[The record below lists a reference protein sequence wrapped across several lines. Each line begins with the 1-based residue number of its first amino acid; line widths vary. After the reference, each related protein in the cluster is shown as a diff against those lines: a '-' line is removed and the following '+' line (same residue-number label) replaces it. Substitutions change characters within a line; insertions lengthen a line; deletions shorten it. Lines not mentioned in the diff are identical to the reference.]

1 MSNGTLNLDNVDLGA
16 FGPTDLDPTPDV
28 GQETEEYSLS
38 THATSTMSQAL
49 QVDADS
55 FAKAQQLSRVSGV
68 PRGAVETDPKSVESN
83 LKLSN
88 IDFSTMSQRSPNTS
102 QFLTDFTN
110 ATIAQ
115 DDIDAMQVAE
125 DIFRSVPAGLVR
137 GIGMG
142 VEGVGRTI
150 EAGSRLT
157 GRALLNVLPEGAE
170 SFIFQTEETP
180 ELLSEFNE
188 LVNIAGLFRD
198 QGALLQSQAE
208 DIADVPEDRVNL
220 ATEIAEGV
228 GQVGGQIAA
237 TLVNPSLALGLMF
250 GQGVQEQGERQE
262 ASGTEGQDA
271 IADLALLAGGGVTAA
286 TEKLGIDALLNR
298 VPPKIK
304 NAVARQIADISIAG
318 GVEAVQ
324 ETVEG
329 IAQGLLEQ
337 VTTNPDAEI
346 FEGLDHEAIVAG
358 GTGAVVRGLINAL
371 TPGRVRS
378 AVDNDAQNIT
388 QGQVEQTTLD
398 DLNAAFSQMAMQQ
411 RDPETLREFVKKVNG
426 EENTVFVDATAT
438 VEFMADKTPEDIAS
452 DPALQ
457 LLASQVDEARVSG
470 VAVTIPMTEFATSF
484 AGTTTYDQLRDHM
497 TMNPESVPPVNA
509 EQVQEET
516 RTYVAELMAQA
527 EENVSQYVESQKIYE
542 DVKAQLVDTGRVTPR
557 NAGIMARIVPAWAV
571 SYAKANGT
579 TVEEA
584 YQRSG
589 LTIEGPQTGERARL
603 EGELELL
610 DQDVIQEI
618 NTFTTNG
625 DVQEQAIQNVADQ
638 NGVSVDQVD
647 DTFNEQVSD
656 ARWELQKEADSELV
670 NLIEKVA
677 TDNNVPASQV
687 AADLYAT
694 GENAPVTPLARQVI
708 DQSAPVEPELEQKSE
723 SDKNGTRGYYD
734 PANSVIRLTES
745 SDLSTFLHEFAHFM
759 YEMELNA
766 DGPIKAD
773 IHKWFKRN
781 AADVAL
787 EAGGYEPNTTITPR
801 HVTEFL
807 DKGTTGDAQRDMGIR
822 RAVHEQFARGFETYL
837 MEGKAPSTEL
847 RNAFQTFARWLTQIY
862 KVVRGNLRVNID
874 PEIRQVFDRM
884 LATEEQVEAANAR
897 DKHAPL
903 FANSEVAE
911 KAGMTAEEFGEYN
924 EQIEKTKNTDTEN
937 LREKLIK
944 EITRTTK
951 KWWNDEKSDLIDEQL
966 KILNEEKVYR
976 ARDALRN
983 TDVKLDHATVKE
995 LVGFQRTNKLGRTS
1009 TVIPTNL
1016 RGMTAKGQKGIHP
1029 DAAAAMFDYS
1039 SGAELLNDLM
1049 NTPPIDQVADSN
1061 AQTIML
1067 ERHGDIMNDGTIEK
1081 EADEA
1086 VHNEERGKL
1095 ILQELKA
1102 LRKGTGSPVLE
1113 RATVKQIAKE
1123 QISLLTYREIFPAK
1137 YRKAEVTAA
1146 QEAAIALAEGDV
1158 QKAANAKARQVLNY
1172 YLGMEAQN
1180 ARNEI
1185 DSIVDRMGRFNKK
1198 SIRESI
1204 QKAEGGYWDQ
1214 IKKILNRFEFRKTA
1228 TLKSVDDQNI
1238 PVGEWAKDKVENAGD
1253 GLMISNAV
1261 LDETYQTHWKNVPYE
1276 ILQGI
1281 DDTVKNIEHVARYSN
1296 KIQGMQEKVDF
1307 KTYVNRWTDHMN
1319 AAQDDR
1325 FIPVASIADKPGKA
1339 VKYGRWAMAQM
1350 TKIPYMASWLDGGER
1365 AGMSHDT
1372 LVQPFTD
1379 AYKSE
1384 MDLWKEAGE
1393 PVMKLIEGR
1402 DKKTMKRH
1410 NTKFYIPEIKG
1421 SAFHTGN
1428 IMGHE
1433 ILAVALN
1440 TGNEQNL
1447 RKMLL
1452 GEEWADPEF
1461 EEQTVNMDNPQLQAV
1476 LKHMTKE
1483 DWELVQKIWDQMD
1496 TLYPQL
1502 AEVHRK
1508 TTGLVPPKVEASPV
1522 VTPFGTFKGGYY
1534 PLKYDPDRSNRAQE
1548 NEDKLNAETESM
1560 FAGSL
1565 SIQAAVNT
1573 GATNERTGYYAPIRL
1588 SLDVVPN
1595 HFQET
1600 IHYITHHD
1608 AVRQVNKLIRDDKV
1622 TSTIKAKLGSE
1633 EYAQLKPWLNDI
1645 AKDGREAP
1653 VKIFWDKVIQ
1663 RLRFGVTLGA
1673 MGFKAS
1679 TGIIQVSGLSNTIAE
1694 VGIGPVTQAA
1704 RTILRSPQTIKDSWN
1719 FAVDNSKVMENRAKT
1734 MDREIKNAMRAIEGK
1749 RGLLP
1754 AAQEASM
1761 KHIAYIQTYVVDLP
1775 SWHAAYIKSMNEYG
1789 DEARAYKYAD
1799 WVVENVQGSGV
1810 TKDMARIMRGQSETG
1825 RMFTMFMTFFSA
1837 LWNMERDLV
1846 KGAKSGRYSVT
1857 NVAGKAMFLFT
1868 IPVLF
1873 EMLLRG
1879 ELGGEDEEPEEQL
1892 QSMLGKVALYPVQS
1906 VPFIRDIAN
1915 SVGGDFGYNM
1925 SPLASVLEQGTRS
1938 IPKLVENSF
1947 TDEEITKAQA
1957 KGATKFIGAAV
1968 GIPGVSQAWAT
1979 GEHLYDVIEE
1989 GEDLTMRQL
1998 LFGPT
2003 KD

>member
-1 MSNGTLNLDNVDLGA
+1 MSNGTLNLDNIDLGA
-16 FGPTDLDPTPDV
+16 FGPTDSQPTPEI
-28 GQETEEYSLS
+28 GNETEEYSLS
-38 THATSTMSQAL
+38 THTTSTMSQAF
-49 QVDADS
+49 QTDADS

-68 PRGAVETDPKSVESN
+68 PRGAVETDPVSVETN

-115 DDIDAMQVAE
+115 DDIDVMQVVE

-137 GIGMG
+137 GIGSG

-157 GRALLNVLPEGAE
+157 GRALTEILPEGAE
-170 SFIFQTEETP
+170 RFIFQTEETP
-180 ELLSEFNE
+180 ELLTDFNE

-208 DIADVPEDRVNL
+208 DIADVPEDRANL

-286 TEKLGIDALLNR
+286 TEKLGIDQLLNR
-298 VPPKIK
+298 VPPEIK

-329 IAQGLLEQ
+329 IAQGLIEQ

-371 TPGRVRS
+371 TPGRARS
-378 AVDNDAQNIT
+378 AVENDAQNIT
-388 QGQVEQTTLD
+388 QGQIEQTTLD
-398 DLNAAFSQMAMQQ
+398 DLNASFSQMTMKQ
-411 RDPETLREFVKKVNG
+411 RDPETLRDFVRKVNG
-426 EENTVFVDATAT
+426 EDNQVFVDANAV
-438 VEFMADKTPEDIAS
+438 VEFMVDKTPEDIAS

-484 AGTTTYDQLRDHM
+484 AGTSTYDQLRDHM
-497 TMNPESVPPVNA
+497 TMSPESIPPA
-509 EQVQEET
+509 DADQVQEET
-516 RTYVAELMAQA
+516 RSYVATLMAQA

-542 DVKAQLVDTGRVTPR
+542 DVKNQLIDTGRVTPR
-557 NAGIMARIVPAWAV
+557 NAGIMAQIVPAWAV
-571 SYAKANGT
+571 SYADANG
-579 TVEEA
+579 VSIQEA
-584 YQRSG
+584 YEQSG
-589 LTIEGPQTGERARL
+589 LTVEGPQTGERARL
-603 EGELELL
+603 EGELDELL
-610 DQDVIQEI
+610 EQNIVEEV
-618 NTFTTNG
+618 NAFTADG
-625 DVQEQAIQNVADQ
+625 DVQQQAVQQVADAQ
-638 NGVSVDQVD
+638 GVSVDQVD
-647 DTFNEQVSD
+647 NTFDDLVNE
-656 ARWELQKEADSELV
+656 ARWNIQKDVDSDLTK
-670 NLIEKVA
+670 LIEKVA
-677 TDNNVPASQV
+677 TDNNTTPEQV

-694 GENAPVTPLARQVI
+694 GEGVSATPLAQQVI
-708 DQSAPVEPELEQKSE
+708 DQSTPLEQKGRDTSE
-723 SDKNGTRGYYD
+723 EGDNGTRGYYD

-766 DGPIKAD
+766 DGPTKD
-773 IHKWFKRN
+773 NIHKWFKRN
-781 AADVAL
+781 ADEVAL
-787 EAGGYEPNTTITPR
+787 EAGGYEPDTFINAE
-801 HVTEFL
+801 HVSQFL
-807 DKGTTGDAQRDMGIR
+807 DEGTTGNAKRDMGVR

-837 MEGKAPSTEL
+837 MEGKAPSVEL
-847 RNAFQTFARWLTQIY
+847 RNAFRTFARWLTQIY
-862 KVVRGNLRVNID
+862 RVVRGNLRVNID

-903 FANSEVAE
+903 FANSEVAAE
-911 KAGMTAEEFGEYN
+911 AGMSESDFNQYR
-924 EQIEKTKNTDTEN
+924 EQIEVTKNTDTEK
-937 LREKLIK
+937 LREKLIN

-966 KILNEEKVYR
+966 TILGEERVYR
-976 ARDALRN
+976 ARDQLRN

-995 LVGFQRTNKLGRTS
+995 LVGFQRKDKLGRTS

-1029 DAAAAMFDYS
+1029 DVAAAMFDYQ

-1049 NTPPIDQVADSN
+1049 NTPPIEQVADSN
-1061 AQTIML
+1061 AETIML

-1102 LRKGTGSPVLE
+1102 LRKDTGGVALE

-1137 YRKAEVTAA
+1137 YRRAEVTAT
-1146 QEAAIALAEGDV
+1146 QEAAIAFAEGDKV
-1158 QKAANAKARQVLNY
+1158 KAANAKARQVLNY
-1172 YLGMEAQN
+1172 YLGVEAQN

-1185 DSIVDRMGRFNKK
+1185 DSIADRMNRFNKK

-1214 IKKILNRFEFRKTA
+1214 ISKILNRFEFRKTA
-1228 TLKSVDDQNI
+1228 TLKSVDERNV
-1238 PVGEWAKDKVENAGD
+1238 PVGEWAKDKVENDGD

-1261 LDETYQTHWKNVPYE
+1261 LNETYQTHWKNVPYE

-1281 DDTVKNIEHVARYSN
+1281 NDTVKNIEHVARYSN

-1325 FIPVASIADKPGKA
+1325 FKSQRTSIVEGRNF
-1339 VKYGRWAMAQM
+1339 GRWAMAQM
-1350 TKIPYMASWLDGGER
+1350 TKIPYLASWLDGNER

-1379 AYKSE
+1379 AYKAE

-1393 PVMKLIEGR
+1393 PVMQLIQGR
-1402 DKKTMKRH
+1402 DRATMKRH
-1410 NTKFYIPEIKG
+1410 NTKVFIPEIKDEQND
-1421 SAFHTGN
+1421 GN
-1428 IMGHE
+1428 LFGHQ

-1452 GEEWADPEF
+1452 GEGWADPEF
-1461 EEQTVNMDNPQLQAV
+1461 EEQTVNMDNRQLQAV
-1476 LKHMTKE
+1476 LKHMTKD

-1502 AEVHRK
+1502 SEVHRK
-1508 TTGLVPPKVEASPV
+1508 TTGLIPPKVEASPV

-1534 PLKYDPDRSNRAQE
+1534 PLKYDPLRSNRAQD
-1548 NEDKLNAETESM
+1548 NEDKLNAETDSM

-1565 SIQAAVNT
+1565 SIQASVNT
-1573 GATNERTGYYAPIRL
+1573 SATNERTGYYAPIRL

-1622 TSTIKAKLGSE
+1622 TDTIKAKLGSE

-1653 VKIFWDKVIQ
+1653 AKMFWDKALQ

-1679 TGIIQVSGLSNTIAE
+1679 TGIIQISGLSNTIAE
-1694 VGIGPVTQAA
+1694 VGLSPVMQAA

-1719 FAVDNSKVMENRAKT
+1719 FAVSNSKVMENRAKT

-1761 KHIAYIQTYVVDLP
+1761 KHIAYIQTYMVDLP
-1775 SWHAAYIKSMNEYG
+1775 SWHAAYIKSMNDFG

-1799 WVVENVQGSGV
+1799 WVVENVQGSGA

-1837 LWNMERDLV
+1837 LWNLERDLV
-1846 KGAKSGRYSVT
+1846 KGARSGRYSVT
-1857 NVAGKAMFLFT
+1857 SVAGKAMFLFT

-1892 QSMLGKVALYPVQS
+1892 QSMLAKTALYPVQS
-1906 VPFIRDIAN
+1906 VPFVRDIAN
-1915 SVGGDFGYNM
+1915 SIGGDFGYNM

-1957 KGATKFIGAAV
+1957 KGATKFIGAAA

-1979 GEHLYDVIEE
+1979 GEHIYDVIED